1 MPKTPSRKI
10 TINVPGD
17 LMDKMEDMAHHRDM
31 TMSLLA
37 AQLLRLGLKSLE
49 YPDPPSES
57 PLRGVDPS
65 GPEY

>member
-1 MPKTPSRKI
+1 MPKTPSRKLTI
-10 TINVPGD
+10 TVPGD

-31 TMSLLA
+31 TMSKLA
-37 AQLLRLGLKSLE
+37 AQLLRLGMKSLE
-49 YPDPPSES
+49 YPDLPKES